1 MTTMDERVERRNRI
15 ADALIRKWNV
25 LFPSFRLGK
34 EDAMFLALA
43 TIETDDSALAQRL
56 ETARKKAIVANAELR
71 DVEKSNDALAQE
83 NRRMLRM
90 ISGME
95 NEDPELVERWR
106 ANTKDKPH
114 DK

>member
-1 MTTMDERVERRNRI
+1 MTTMDERDPDN
-15 ADALIRKWNV
+15 
-25 LFPSFRLGK
+25 
-34 EDAMFLALA
+34 A
-43 TIETDDSALAQRL
+43 TDLDEEIFAAETPGDEAAIEADDSAQAQRL

-83 NRRMLRM
+83 NERLLR
-90 ISGME
+90 ISSGME

-106 ANTKDKPH
+106 ANMKDKPY